1 MVFLLVPRISTQ
13 GDFLLVIG
21 YWFFIGFIGGADP
34 GAVEHVPPER
44 PHVPEAVEE
53 AHQGEMKCM
62 LILIKFIYKKNC
74 ILFQQMLH
82 FYTFHCS
89 PLEPV
94 AGE

>member
-1 MVFLLVPRISTQ
+1 MRPGSAGSHYLPAMVFLLVPRISTQ

-53 AHQGEMKCM
+53 AQSIALAGQSPCWQLPGRHTKVPPA
-62 LILIKFIYKKNC
+62 
-74 ILFQQMLH
+74 LH
-82 FYTFHCS
+82 
-89 PLEPV
+89 LK
-94 AGE
+94 